1 MIRLLALAIPTIVLA
16 IFISTANRAYAAAT
30 PGNLSPI
37 ASPARATAQDGI
49 AHVVDVLKDRS
60 LDRDARAQKLR
71 DLMEDRLDFDTFAR
85 LSIGPTWRDW
95 NDDQR
100 TQFVEEFKRHMLGVA
115 TKSTSKYDDEE
126 VKIVGDE
133 LEKNGDCTIRC
144 RVLGKMKD
152 GVQEDIGRLD
162 FRLRQKED
170 RWKVIDIHV
179 AGISLANTFRAQ
191 FLVIMKDGGVDKL
204 LKMLHD
210 KNAGG
215 LEKSP
220 RTADAEK

>member
-1 MIRLLALAIPTIVLA
+1 MNRLLAIAVPTIVLA
-16 IFISTANRAYAAAT
+16 SFISPAPAAT
-30 PGNLSPI
+30 PVNLPAA
-37 ASPARATAQDGI
+37 ASPARGEAKDGI
-49 AHVVDVLKDRS
+49 ARVVSVLKDRN
-60 LDRDARAQKLR
+60 LDQNARAQKLR
-71 DLMEDRLDFDTFAR
+71 DLMEERLDFDTFAR

-95 NDDQR
+95 TDDQR
-100 TQFVEEFKRHMLGVA
+100 AQFVEEFKRHMLGVA
-115 TKSTSKYDDEE
+115 SKSTNKYDDEE
-126 VKIVGDE
+126 VVIVGDE
-133 LEKNGDCTIRC
+133 PEKNGDCTIRC

-162 FRLRQKED
+162 FRFRQKDD

-210 KNAGG
+210 KNGG
-215 LEKSP
+215 GREKPS
-220 RTADAEK
+220 RTADAER

>member
-1 MIRLLALAIPTIVLA
+1 MIRLSALVIPAIVLT
-16 IFISTANRAYAAAT
+16 ILISTAGHANAAAT

-49 AHVVDVLKDRS
+49 AKVVDVLKDRK

-100 TQFVEEFKRHMLGVA
+100 TQFIEEFKRHMLGVA
-115 TKSTSKYDDEE
+115 TKSTNKYDDEE
-126 VKIVGDE
+126 VVVVGDE
-133 LEKNGDCTIRC
+133 PEKNGDCTIRC

-162 FRLRQKED
+162 FRLRQKD
-170 RWKVIDIHV
+170 DHWKVIDIHV

-210 KNAGG
+210 KNGG
-215 LEKSP
+215 GDQKPS